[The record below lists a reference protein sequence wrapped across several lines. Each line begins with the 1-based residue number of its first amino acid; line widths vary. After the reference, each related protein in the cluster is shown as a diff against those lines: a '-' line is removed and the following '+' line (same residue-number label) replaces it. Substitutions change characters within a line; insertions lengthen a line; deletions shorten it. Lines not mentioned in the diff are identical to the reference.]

1 MATYSIGT
9 PPTDATKL
17 ANLQSILNV
26 LPDNTSKTI
35 SPKDVRDSSYTL
47 WENIIFKPT
56 TNPNINGEYIGI
68 DQDTFQEKIFL
79 GKKSVGGQYIMTNDL
94 LSTDVDIFFYNTK
107 TEPTSNYDTKVAFL
121 AGTGSNYQGGY
132 VSAPY
137 LQSVV
142 VANPGFS
149 NTIDFEIKNPS
160 YFINGLTS
168 YGGNININSDYG
180 VVTVNGLRLPTSSD
194 MLNGSYDGYVLKYRS
209 IGGEP
214 YAIWENIASQSS
226 ITSMISAG
234 TVSISGN
241 PVLLNGSDINF
252 TDLTPVP
259 TAIGGILA
267 GETFSNVPVT
277 EMIRKIIYEYI
288 APTLTSNMSTSFI
301 ESGNLVTS
309 AALKLNYTI
318 VKNSTYDI
326 LSLNINNSYSG
337 SLYSVPIT
345 TNSIT
350 VTSFVTPNLAVALN
364 LLGTQ
369 SWNSNSWTITL
380 GDNYPTTKT
389 STSTVKVVI
398 PWYYGTSTTGCTSS
412 SGGGDINTILGTSS
426 TANKL
431 TPILTEP
438 AVSSSSTYNK
448 TVTLSG
454 NGVYVYFGYP
464 SDFPDLVSVID
475 PNGFNVFGSFKKYII
490 GTTLNPIHSPTVP
503 NLWTGKTYKF
513 YIYVG
518 SGGSDPITTTIGSFP
533 TYSGSYQ
540 FKFA

>member
-121 AGTGSNYQGGY
+121 AGTGSNFQGGV

-142 VANPGFS
+142 VTNPGFS

-209 IGGEP
+209 IDGEP

-288 APTLTSNMSTSFI
+288 TPTLTSNMSTSFI
-301 ESGNLVTS
+301 ESDNSVTA
-309 AALKLNYTI
+309 AALQLNYTI

-326 LSLNINNSYSG
+326 TSLTINNPYSG
-337 SLYSVPIT
+337 LLSTVPIT
-345 TNSIT
+345 TNSTT
-350 VTSFVTPNLAVALN
+350 VTSFVTPTLTLGGS
-364 LLGTQ
+364 LSLTGTQ
-369 SWNSNSWTITL
+369 SWNSNSWTIAL
-380 GDNYPTTKT
+380 GDTYPTTKT
-389 STSTVKVVI
+389 STSSVKVVI
-398 PWYYGTSTTGCTSS
+398 PWYYGTSTTGGTSS
-412 SGGGDINTILGTSS
+412 ATINGILGTSS
-426 TANKL
+426 VANKL

-438 AVSSSSTYNK
+438 AISSSSTYNK
-448 TVTLSG
+448 TVALSG
-454 NGVYVYFGYP
+454 DGVYVYFGYP
-464 SDFPDLVSVID
+464 ADFPDLVSIID
-475 PNGFNVFGSFKKYII
+475 PNGFNVFPSFEKYII
-490 GTTLNPIHSPTVP
+490 GTIHSPTVP
-503 NLWTGKTYKF
+503 YLWTGKTYKF

-518 SGGSDPITTTIGSFP
+518 AGSDPITTTIGSYP
-533 TYSGSYQ
+533 SYSGNYQ